1 MASIVGP
8 RNNCCLRHFATST
21 KPRVIQESLM
31 IVLFRPVPRRLT
43 ALLWPGLMCAAGI
56 AERPIAPHA
65 ARAAALFT
73 TSAAAAL
80 RFLFFTFNDDIG
92 ARIRPDRG

>member
-1 MASIVGP
+1 
-8 RNNCCLRHFATST
+8 
-21 KPRVIQESLM
+21 
-31 IVLFRPVPRRLT
+31 
-43 ALLWPGLMCAAGI
+43 MCAAGI

-92 ARIRPDRG
+92 STEARIRPD